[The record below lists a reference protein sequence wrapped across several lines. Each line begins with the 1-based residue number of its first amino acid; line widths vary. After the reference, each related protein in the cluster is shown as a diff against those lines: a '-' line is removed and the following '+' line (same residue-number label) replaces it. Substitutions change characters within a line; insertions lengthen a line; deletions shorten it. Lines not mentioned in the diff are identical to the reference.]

1 MKNVLFTVQSGYFG
15 NFRNVL
21 HFLLHRVVTDLTNK
35 RLECRMLLMFSEIF
49 KRGDDVSELDEST
62 GMLNNKSL
70 MGMLSEDKF
79 FDKVNCMYMYEI

>member
-1 MKNVLFTVQSGYFG
+1 MYPSWTN
-15 NFRNVL
+15 R
-21 HFLLHRVVTDLTNK
+21 LLK
-35 RLECRMLLMFSEIF
+35 RLF
-49 KRGDDVSELDEST
+49 T